1 MSLSKYDSFFD
12 PTKENLPYTLGIIK
26 PDTCFKQQ
34 NVFILFLLYH

>member
-1 MSLSKYDSFFD
+1 MSTKFVSFFD

-34 NVFILFLLYH
+34 NVLKFFFK